1 MRRPSVLAQRAAF
14 LLVIMAGCSSR
25 GFVSVQQG
33 KFIQDD
39 APHVVAGVNFW
50 QALNMAID
58 DEDGDRARLRRE
70 LDHLARLGL
79 TNLRILAGS
88 EGPNGQPYRVSPAMQ
103 SAPGEYDERLL
114 DALDFLLYEMD
125 KRNMHAVMVLTNF
138 WEWSGGMAQYV
149 SWSEKT
155 AIPYPAENDWREFCR
170 YAARFYDSPQC
181 QQWYRDHIRTI
192 IERVNRYNGRSYRA
206 DPTIFSWEL
215 ANEPRYYPPTW
226 IAATAGYI
234 KSLDPNHMVT
244 TGSEGRIGGEFVPS
258 HESDAIDYATIHIW
272 PQNWGW
278 FDPKDLET
286 TGNMRER
293 TAAYLEEHFQRACD
307 LNKPVVVE

>member
-1 MRRPSVLAQRAAF
+1 MRTCRELLIIMRARSASNFIAHFYPSGTTVDTPEKSTFSSIQF
-14 LLVIMAGCSSR
+14 NGCINNIR
-25 GFVSVQQG
+25 IFE
-33 KFIQDD
+33 
-39 APHVVAGVNFW
+39 

-149 SWSEKT
+149 SWHEGS
-155 AIPYPAENDWREFCR
+155 AIPYPRDTVWTDFTA
-170 YAARFYDSPQC
+170 YSSRFYECEQC
-181 QQWYRDHIRTI
+181 HKLLKPLPGDCCVYC
-192 IERVNRYNGRSYRA
+192 SYG
-206 DPTIFSWEL
+206 TEKC
-215 ANEPRYYPPTW
+215 PP
-226 IAATAGYI
+226 IQ
-234 KSLDPNHMVT
+234 
-244 TGSEGRIGGEFVPS
+244 EG
-258 HESDAIDYATIHIW
+258 
-272 PQNWGW
+272 N
-278 FDPKDLET
+278 KD
-286 TGNMRER
+286 
-293 TAAYLEEHFQRACD
+293 CCS
-307 LNKPVVVE
+307 